1 MMYDDRSYKNILVLL
16 RLYVFCKMY
25 NKVAVWSLYL
35 VFGFMGIT
43 KELLK
48 LGILKLEETDHNSI
62 YKFCM
67 KYCLQVNNYR
77 HDNVMKLRLCLTNL
91 T

>member
-1 MMYDDRSYKNILVLL
+1 
-16 RLYVFCKMY
+16 
-25 NKVAVWSLYL
+25 
-35 VFGFMGIT
+35 MGIT